1 MMTVFVNQVI
11 DEIESVP
18 IKAVD
23 KGKARPMPIAETHHT
38 GCTER
43 HDASR
48 QQGEITRALRPHCVN
63 NVQRAA
69 EWPTRT
75 GGGLDT
81 GARRGVFPLASLRP
95 TGMPVLSWDGDSE
108 LEGATT
114 RHRH

>member
-18 IKAVD
+18 VEAVD
-23 KGKARPMPIAETHHT
+23 KGKARPMTIAETHHT

-63 NVQRAA
+63 HLQRAA
-69 EWPTRT
+69 ESSHKI
-75 GGGLDT
+75 GGRPDDAG
-81 GARRGVFPLASLRP
+81 RRAVFTIDQRRP
-95 TGMPVLSWDGDSE
+95 YRDAVMFL
-108 LEGATT
+108 
-114 RHRH
+114 